1 MASEKKKKK
10 NNNAAR
16 DQRIAGR
23 RRFYHQVGVAE
34 CVAPWISM
42 DDDDDGKTVAS
53 PISAG
58 VDGTDSATGVSRK
71 ISKDSAKIFQQ
82 LAPRRPGT
90 SADEASD
97 TSTTT
102 WWSVTLDGRSIRTP
116 LGQVLAVPS
125 QQLAFA
131 IAAEWDQ
138 QATLLKPV
146 QMPLMTLAC
155 TALDQTSS
163 RPDAYRQQ
171 VLGYVLTDTVC
182 YWADPTTDRILYRR
196 QEEAWNDLY
205 AHIEGSFG
213 ETLTK
218 AMGAPEGMIM
228 ARSTVTAG
236 VPLTAQLQD
245 KCRAWVHTLDAWHLT
260 ALHSATSEAKSFFVA
275 WALLDQQQQEV
286 QNQEET
292 KQTTSPFAKDLT
304 KAIEAARVEEE
315 FQISSWGLVE
325 GQHDYDRLNCTVQL
339 HAAVLLTDSLA
350 VDNGWL

>member
-1 MASEKKKKK
+1 MLRKTAQSFASSVSRVSRQQQRLVGPQGLRLIHATTWCSDAAAAATSSTETPSLAEAKKIASKKEKK

-23 RRFYHQVGVAE
+23 RRFYQQVGVAE
-34 CVAPWISM
+34 CVAPWISA
-42 DDDDDGKTVAS
+42 DDDDKETVAS

-71 ISKDSAKIFQQ
+71 LNKDSEHLFQQ
-82 LAPRRPGT
+82 LSPRPPGT
-90 SADEASD
+90 SAEEAVD
-97 TSTTT
+97 TSTT

-125 QQLAFA
+125 QQLAYA

-205 AHIEGSFG
+205 AHIESSFG

-228 ARSTVTAG
+228 ARSTVSAG
-236 VPLTAQLQD
+236 VPLTAQL
-245 KCRAWVHTLDAWHLT
+245 
-260 ALHSATSEAKSFFVA
+260 
-275 WALLDQQQQEV
+275 
-286 QNQEET
+286 
-292 KQTTSPFAKDLT
+292 
-304 KAIEAARVEEE
+304 
-315 FQISSWGLVE
+315 
-325 GQHDYDRLNCTVQL
+325 
-339 HAAVLLTDSLA
+339 
-350 VDNGWL
+350 